1 MSFTKTEYKL
11 TVLGSGG
18 VGKTAFT
25 IQMCSSHF
33 VEYYDPTIESSYRRQ
48 VVIDEIACVLDVLD
62 TAGQEEYS
70 ALRSQWIRSGEG
82 FLILYSITE
91 RGSFDEVE
99 GFRTQILQVKDVDT
113 VDAPPIVLVGN
124 KCDLE
129 KERQVSGEEG
139 KALAQQW
146 QCSFFEASAKTRTN
160 VDESF
165 FAVVR
170 KIRGLD
176 PVQRPTTTETSGRQK
191 SSPFAKLAAKNC
203 ILF

>member
-91 RGSFDEVE
+91 RGSFEEVE

-129 KERQVSGEEG
+129 KDRQVSTEEG
-139 KALAQQW
+139 KALAGQW

-176 PVQRPTTTETSGRQK
+176 PVARPR
-191 SSPFAKLAAKNC
+191 KLK
-203 ILF
+203 L